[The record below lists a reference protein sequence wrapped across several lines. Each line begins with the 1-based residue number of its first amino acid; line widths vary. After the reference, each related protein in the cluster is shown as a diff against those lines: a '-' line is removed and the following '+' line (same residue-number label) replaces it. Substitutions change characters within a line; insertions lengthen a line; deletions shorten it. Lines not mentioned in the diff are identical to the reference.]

1 LRHSTSDHPTSDQ
14 EVVGMTDRERQVTRT
29 FVALADTL
37 VDDYDVADLLHTLVR
52 RCVELLD
59 VAAAGLMLVDE
70 RGSLQVLASSTE
82 QARLLELFQL
92 GIDEGPCVDCFG
104 GGAAVLVADVAEQA
118 ARWPRFAAEAA
129 RQGFASVH
137 ALPMRLRKQ
146 TIGALNLFGARPGEL
161 GEDDVSLAQGLA
173 DTATIGILQERAIR
187 HGETMSEQLQ
197 TALNSRVTIEQ
208 AKGVLA
214 VTGRLT
220 MDDAF
225 TALRG
230 YARGNNLLLSDVAR
244 ALAERALDPTVVLA
258 RRTRTP

>member
-1 LRHSTSDHPTSDQ
+1 
-14 EVVGMTDRERQVTRT
+14 MADRERQVTRT

-37 VDDYDVADLLHTLVR
+37 VDDFDVADLLHTLVR
-52 RCVELLD
+52 RCVDLLD
-59 VAAAGLMLVDE
+59 VAAAGLTLVDE

-92 GIDEGPCVDCFG
+92 GIDEGPCVECF
-104 GGAAVLVADVAEQA
+104 ASRTPVLVADIAAEA
-118 ARWPRFAAEAA
+118 GRWPRFAAEAA
-129 RQGFASVH
+129 REGFASVH

-161 GEDDVSLAQGLA
+161 AADDVYLAQGLA
-173 DTATIGILQERAIR
+173 DTATIGILQERAVR
-187 HGETMSEQLQ
+187 HRETMSEQLQ

-214 VTGRLT
+214 VTGGLT

-225 TALRG
+225 AALRG
-230 YARGNNLLLSDVAR
+230 YARDNGLRLSDVAR
-244 ALAERALDPTVVLA
+244 ALAERALDPALVLA
-258 RRTRTP
+258 RRKA